1 MQSFLNIFLLSRP
14 LLGLFLEGVEEQTAR
29 LAAGVEAAVH
39 AHSVQLLAAAAV
51 DLDHL
56 EARRDV
62 PDVNEGNV
70 AELAAPLHGDADAVE
85 EGEDHVGE
93 VFTAVEAFVGQAPH
107 AVHRVGTLGLGEDIL
122 ERDLD
127 VIVDTV
133 GIAVDKV
140 NFSSCRIRHLEVWGW
155 FLEFWKKVC

>member
-1 MQSFLNIFLLSRP
+1 LFCLTLLESR
-14 LLGLFLEGVEEQTAR
+14 EEKATCFAAR
-29 LAAGVEAAVH
+29 VEAAVH

-51 DLDHL
+51 DLQNL
-56 EARRDV
+56 EAGCDV
-62 PDVNEGNV
+62 PDVDEGDV
-70 AELAAPLHGDADAVE
+70 AKLTTPLHGDADAIE

-93 VFTAVEAFVGQAPH
+93 VLTAVEAFVGQAPH
-107 AVHRVGTLGLGEDIL
+107 AVHRVGTLGLGEDIF

-127 VIVDTV
+127 VIVDAV

-140 NFSSCRIRHLEVWGW
+140 NFSSCRIRHLEMWGW